1 MVVFTNLEVP
11 WTLLFRGFME
21 VSLFRHNWLN
31 HWPLAIDS
39 SFCPSHPRRFQV
51 LYFLAS
57 SSHPEA
63 IEKPTKGHFN
73 SCGWTG
79 FVLNIKRCSYHT
91 GNSKG
96 FRSYVPRTR
105 QRPNIFFLLHH
116 TIPAVYQ
123 KNNITTK
130 WSLFYESKVSFL
142 LKNCY
147 ILPFNTL
154 KLGKKSYQLTEKSF
168 DKTQQPFMI

>member
-1 MVVFTNLEVP
+1 MFTNLEVP
-11 WTLLFRGFME
+11 WTLLFRGFTE
-21 VSLFRHNWLN
+21 VSLFRHNRLN

-39 SFCPSHPRRFQV
+39 SFCPSHPRRFQG
-51 LYFLAS
+51 LFFLAC

-63 IEKPTKGHFN
+63 FEGPAKSHLN
-73 SCGWTG
+73 SCGWKG
-79 FVLNIKRCSYHT
+79 FVLNIKRCSYQT

-96 FRSYVPRTR
+96 FRSYMPRTR
-105 QRPNIFFLLHH
+105 QRPNIYLLLHH
-116 TIPAVYQ
+116 TIPAIYQ

-130 WSLFYESKVSFL
+130 WSLFYECKVSFT

-154 KLGKKSYQLTEKSF
+154 KWGKIISINRKV
-168 DKTQQPFMI
+168 I